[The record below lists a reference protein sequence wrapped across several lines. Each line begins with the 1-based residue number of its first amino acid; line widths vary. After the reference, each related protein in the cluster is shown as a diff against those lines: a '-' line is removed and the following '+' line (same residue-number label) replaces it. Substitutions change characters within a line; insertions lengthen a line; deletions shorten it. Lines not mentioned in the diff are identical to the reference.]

1 MLRWL
6 LGMALERRPHALWPG
21 VTSWPV
27 AVLLAGSA
35 AKVLLL
41 PFSGIRFVDW
51 LDNAASIAL
60 AVGLAS
66 IILTLL
72 LRLQRRLLWRVRR
85 KLILSYVFVG
95 FVPVLLLVV
104 FFAVA
109 WTMSVLLTSTD
120 LVRRELASVTAD
132 AQIVAGGVGVRLS
145 GGMPPDPALARVQ
158 RVVGRRYEGISAVV
172 LGTSDEEPPRVAG
185 PWRHAPRPDR
195 VPSWIGAEGFVGL
208 VTLGA
213 SDILVVRAVAT
224 VDRADVR
231 AIVVDIPLDEDVLQ
245 RIETSTGVRMDAFGS
260 GGDDGAA
267 GILLPTVSGLSGVGM
282 WDAVEWE
289 TGEARTVHHPI
300 RITPAAFYAR
310 LFGSV
315 DLADTAGQRTT
326 FLLLLAVVGGLFLVI
341 WVVAWVM
348 GGVLAT
354 SITGSVHELFT
365 GTGRV
370 RRGDFKHRIRI
381 TSGDQL
387 GDLAESFNDMTASV
401 ENLMHQAAEKKRLE
415 EELRIA
421 RQIQMSLLPRDA
433 LSIPGLT
440 ITALCRP
447 AREVGGDYYDVIHL
461 GERRLGIL
469 VADVS
474 GKGASAALYMAELK
488 GLILSLGQIYESPRR
503 LLKETNRIM
512 AGTLDARSFITMLY
526 AVVDLEAGTLTYA
539 RAGHTPLF
547 YASPNGGAGAN
558 AFEVR
563 VLAPDGLVLGLAGL
577 EEQFNSLI
585 EEHRIDISAGD
596 VAVLF
601 TDGVS
606 EAMNE
611 ANDLFGEQRLQ
622 HVVAEHAHLSPLRL
636 REQILGAVESFV
648 GTADQHDDMTMVL
661 LRIDDVGLGSSP
673 GQAATAVSTPG
684 MGRA

>member
-27 AVLLAGSA
+27 AVLLSGSA
-35 AKVLLL
+35 AKLLLL
-41 PFSGIRFVDW
+41 PFSGVRFVDW

-120 LVRRELASVTAD
+120 LVRREVASVTAD

-172 LGTSDEEPPRVAG
+172 LGTSDEAPPRVAG

-195 VPSWIGAEGFVGL
+195 VPSWIDAEGFVGL

-224 VDRADVR
+224 VDRPDVR

-267 GILLPTVSGLSGVGM
+267 GILLPTVSGLSGVGI

-289 TGEARTVHHPI
+289 TGEARTVNHPI

-326 FLLLLAVVGGLFLVI
+326 FLLLLAVIGGLFLVI

-661 LRIDDVGLGSSP
+661 LRIDDVGLESSP
-673 GQAATAVSTPG
+673 GQTATAVSTPG